1 MRKTLI
7 AFSIVAALGAG
18 TAWAAGQ
25 DAGTPPPPPPPSPK
39 ALDTN
44 QDGKI
49 SRAEAAANPWLAKQ
63 FDALDKNKD
72 GFLSRD
78 ELPRPPRGE
87 RGHGP
92 GPDGWLSRLDTNHDG
107 RISAAEAKADPKFAA
122 RFAEMD
128 VNKDGFVDKADFEQ
142 KVKQRRDE
150 WFAKADTNKDGLL
163 SKAEFDAAK
172 PDRPMHGPGDE
183 RGPRG
188 HRGGPDGVPP
198 PPPPPADAPAKS

>member
-25 DAGTPPPPPPPSPK
+25 DAGPPPPPPAPLKS
-39 ALDTN
+39 LDTN
-44 QDGKI
+44 NDGKI
-49 SRAEAAANPWLAKQ
+49 SRAEATANPWLAKQ

-72 GFLSRD
+72 GVLSRD
-78 ELPRPPRGE
+78 ELPHPPRGE
-87 RGHGP
+87 RGRGP
-92 GPDGWLSRLDTNHDG
+92 GEWMSRLDTNHDG
-107 RISAAEAKADPKFAA
+107 RISAAEAKADPKLAA
-122 RFAEMD
+122 RFAQMD
-128 VNKDGFVDKADFEQ
+128 VNKDGFVDKADFEL
-142 KVKQRRDE
+142 KMKQRRDD

-172 PDRPMHGPGDE
+172 PDGPMHGPRDGH
-183 RGPRG
+183 GPRG

-198 PPPPPADAPAKS
+198 SPPPPADAPAGS

>member
-25 DAGTPPPPPPPSPK
+25 DAGSPPPPPAPLKS
-39 ALDTN
+39 LDTN
-44 QDGKI
+44 NDGKI

-72 GFLSRD
+72 GVLSRD
-78 ELPRPPRGE
+78 ELPHPPRGE
-87 RGHGP
+87 RGRGP
-92 GPDGWLSRLDTNHDG
+92 GEWMSRLDTNHDG
-107 RISAAEAKADPKFAA
+107 RISAAEAKADPKLAA
-122 RFAEMD
+122 RFAQMD
-128 VNKDGFVDKADFEQ
+128 VNKDGFVDKADFEL
-142 KVKQRRDE
+142 KMKQRRDD

-172 PDRPMHGPGDE
+172 PDGPMH
-183 RGPRG
+183 GPRG

-198 PPPPPADAPAKS
+198 PPPPADAPAGS